1 MRKIIL
7 LSMITFCTLSY
18 GQTDSICGI
27 LPMKNSKICYEEV
40 VLVNNS
46 KATQLYSNAKIWIAS
61 TFGSAKSVIESD
73 VENNSLVLKGYLRE
87 NEFSKYGFNL
97 TIQFKDG
104 RFKYTLT
111 DIHYYFYIDEGV
123 PDIDMKMEDAQSIID
138 CNKPALKADNLR
150 FKKFLD
156 NLKNGINLKNDW

>member
-40 VLVNNS
+40 VVVDNL

-73 VENNSLVLKGYLRE
+73 VENNSLVLKGFLRD
-87 NEFSKYGFNL
+87 NEFAKFGFNL

-104 RFKYTLT
+104 RYKYTLT
-111 DIHYYFYIDEGV
+111 DIYYYFYIEDV
-123 PDIDMKMEDAQSIID
+123 ADIVMKMEDGQAIID
-138 CNKPALKADNLR
+138 CNKPALKAENLK
-150 FKKFLD
+150 FKKFTD